1 MTVINTNTSALVSAN
16 ASNTAAM
23 MLKTSMERLS
33 TGKRI
38 NSASDD
44 AAGLAVASKMS
55 AQIQGDTVAIRNAN
69 DGISLSQTAE
79 SAMGNVANI
88 LQRLSE
94 LAVQSSNG
102 TITGSD
108 RSNITQEVTQLTAQ
122 ITDIA
127 SKTNFNGQNLLDGS
141 VSGGF
146 VLQVGTKATDTV
158 TVSADKMDLTTLGI
172 NAIDMSTQTGAQTAL
187 TAINSAITTVASS
200 RAKLGAAE
208 SRLQSTVNNLT
219 STVTNLNDSRSRIE
233 DADFSAETT
242 NLAKAQILSQ
252 AAVAMLAQANQSQQS
267 VLKLLQ

>member
-1 MTVINTNTSALVSAN
+1 MTVINTNTSALISGN
-16 ASNTAAM
+16 AANTANM
-23 MLKTSMERLS
+23 MLKTAMERLS

-44 AAGLAVASKMS
+44 AAGLAVSSKMS
-55 AQIQGDTVAIRNAN
+55 AQIEGDTVAIRNAN
-69 DGISLSQTAE
+69 DGISVAQTAE
-79 SAMGNVANI
+79 GAMGNIANI

-94 LAVQSSNG
+94 LAVQSGNG
-102 TITGSD
+102 TITTSD

-127 SKTNFNGQNLLDGS
+127 AKTNFNGQNLLDGS

-146 VLQVGTKATDTV
+146 ILQVGTKATDIV
-158 TVSADKMDLTTLGI
+158 NLAVDKMDLTTLGI
-172 NAIDMSTQTGAQTAL
+172 NAIDISTQTGAQSAL
-187 TAINSAITTVASS
+187 TAINGAITSVASS
-200 RAKLGAAE
+200 RARIGAGE
-208 SRLQSTVNNLT
+208 SRLQSTVDNLT